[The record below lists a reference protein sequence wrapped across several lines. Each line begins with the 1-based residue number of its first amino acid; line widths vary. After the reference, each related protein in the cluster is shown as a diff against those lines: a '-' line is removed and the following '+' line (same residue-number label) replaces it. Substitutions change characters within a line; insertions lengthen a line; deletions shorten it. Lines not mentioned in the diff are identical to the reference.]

1 MRSAK
6 DWPHSAMDP
15 APLCS
20 FATLNKGEDEPTP
33 VQLLLQQCQT
43 IEARPVRPSP
53 ETELMYAVLADAL
66 TCFEKRWAGNG
77 RRAQRLA
84 REAAEWIFSDDCEWP
99 FSFLN
104 ICTALRL
111 DPDYIR
117 LGLRRWRHSPPT
129 PRQRRWRSVNRGKKP
144 LQVAA

>member
-1 MRSAK
+1 MQSAK
-6 DWPHSAMDP
+6 YWTPSALDP
-15 APLCS
+15 VPLCS
-20 FATLNKGEDEPTP
+20 FVNLNKKADELTP
-33 VQLLLQQCQT
+33 GQLLIQQCQT

-53 ETELMYAVLADAL
+53 EVELMYAVLADAL

-77 RRAQRLA
+77 RRTQRLA

-111 DPDYIR
+111 DPGYIR
-117 LGLRRWRHSPPT
+117 LGLRRWHRNPPA
-129 PRQRRWRSVNRGKKP
+129 PRQRRWRSVNGGNKP